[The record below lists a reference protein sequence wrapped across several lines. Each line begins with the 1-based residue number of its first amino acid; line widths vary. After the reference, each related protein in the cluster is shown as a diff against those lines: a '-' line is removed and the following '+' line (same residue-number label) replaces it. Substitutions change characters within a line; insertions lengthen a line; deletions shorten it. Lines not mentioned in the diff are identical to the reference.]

1 VDNEDTV
8 RILRAFH
15 SPQASGAWAEFLE
28 LFSPLIFQVI
38 RMLERDTDSVSA
50 CYLYICEHLYQNE
63 YRRLRRFEPGG
74 PATFRTWLFL
84 VARNLA
90 LDWRRKKYGLNKPLM
105 TVAQPPGGGDEL
117 SPRMQ
122 NDRLSS
128 QRALDDLSAEE
139 VSDGRPDPE
148 SQAVSTEMQSILQ
161 NSVARLDGPSR
172 LLIHLRFEQ
181 GLTLEQVAK
190 IVGLADAQTADRRI
204 RSVLGVLRKEI
215 G

>member
-1 VDNEDTV
+1 
-8 RILRAFH
+8 
-15 SPQASGAWAEFLE
+15 
-28 LFSPLIFQVI
+28 
-38 RMLERDTDSVSA
+38 MLERDTDSVSD
-50 CYLYICEHLYQNE
+50 CYLYVCEHLHRTE
-63 YRRLRRFEPGG
+63 YRRLRRFKPGG
-74 PATFRTWLFL
+74 PASFRTWLFL

-90 LDWRRKKYGLNKPLM
+90 LDWRRKKYGHKRPSATLSNPLGLE
-105 TVAQPPGGGDEL
+105 AELLPLLQDEK
-117 SPRMQ
+117 R
-122 NDRLSS
+122 SS
-128 QRALDDLSAEE
+128 QMALEDISAEE
-139 VSDGRPDPE
+139 IPDGRPDPE

-161 NSVARLDGPSR
+161 DSVARLDGPSR